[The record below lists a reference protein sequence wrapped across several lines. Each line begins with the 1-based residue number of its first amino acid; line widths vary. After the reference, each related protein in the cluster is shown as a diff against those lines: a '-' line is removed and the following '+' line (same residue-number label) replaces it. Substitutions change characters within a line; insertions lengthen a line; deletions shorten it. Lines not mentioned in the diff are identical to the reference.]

1 MTTHQATRA
10 AFYPRVSRRNTRSD
24 EALERHTLSEQR
36 SLAENFLP
44 RSVELVDDERYRDL
58 NVSGRN
64 SERPGLQAVFDDVR
78 EGVVDAVVVGYLSRF
93 GRNAKEALQNLETL
107 HELGAT
113 LYIAKEGLIAPPG
126 TRGVSKM
133 LLTILAA
140 VAEMEGDRLADGLAL
155 ANATA
160 RADGVSI
167 QVPYGYTRSN
177 GPGSVLELDDD
188 DAHGPAPA
196 DVVRRIFELARD
208 GVGASAIARVLND
221 ERVPTPTQLRH
232 LRGERDKTGA
242 QHWQHNAVRGIVET
256 RTYKGVLPV
265 GVAFEQ
271 RGKRRV
277 AIAWEERPAQH
288 VALIDVELWNAAQL
302 SSRPAVR
309 NGTMSGSLLQGLV
322 RCASCSLTMRPSASG
337 GDAKGTLTYKC
348 RGRAGGCDAPAT
360 IKRELADDYVLEQLL
375 EGATELEALDDSKR
389 AELEHVVELVKRA
402 ELEVESYVNTAS
414 ALDESDFVRGYAM
427 RKSERDVL
435 RERERVLREQTPERV
450 RKIAQLR
457 ELPID
462 AQREVLRE
470 SLDAVVIKRGR
481 GVPVSERVVL
491 IDRGLAPF
499 ELSGTGRNVA
509 PRPWPL

>member
-309 NGTMSGSLLQGLV
+309 NGTMSGSLLQGL
-322 RCASCSLTMRPSASG
+322 
-337 GDAKGTLTYKC
+337 
-348 RGRAGGCDAPAT
+348 
-360 IKRELADDYVLEQLL
+360 ADDYVLEQLL